1 MAGDS
6 PCSILNAQAPLAG
19 SAPLSQ
25 SWLIVFHQGAWGDRP
40 VDTLISG
47 DLATWA
53 KEQGAQILIA
63 RTPKGID
70 PYPEATFLYSNGQS
84 DLLQG
89 MLNSQGIPDLAHAQR
104 SKPMLLI
111 CTNGKRDQCC
121 ATFGRSLIGQCK
133 EVLSPELYGRILECS
148 HLGGHRFAPTAIW
161 LPENLV
167 LGRLEPQ
174 AVADLLETG
183 SVDSRFIRGNT
194 QLPPA
199 QQVVHAFV
207 WPQEITFLSC
217 EQHDTDFH
225 IDALVNSSSE
235 SFIVTS
241 TPVTTVASC
250 GGDLKSDTWYHL
262 LSNK

>member
-1 MAGDS
+1 MAGDT

-19 SAPLSQ
+19 SAPVSQ

-89 MLNSQGIPDLAHAQR
+89 MLNSQGIPDLAYTQR

-133 EVLSPELYGRILECS
+133 EVLSPELYGQILECS

-262 LSNK
+262 LTNQ

>member
-1 MAGDS
+1 VAGDS

-19 SAPLSQ
+19 SAPVSQ

-70 PYPEATFLYSNGQS
+70 PYPQATFLYSNGQS

-89 MLNSQGIPDLAHAQR
+89 MLNSQGIPDLANTQR

-133 EVLSPELYGRILECS
+133 EVLSPELYGQILECS

-225 IDALVNSSSE
+225 IDALVNSSSK

-262 LSNK
+262 LTNK